1 MKTKSMFLFGFILL
15 GFSSFAQLSGN
26 KVMDRGNSVYNY
38 QPYYAPT
45 PEQPQLFLT
54 DSTFLVKANILMNVK
69 ADTLVAVFAV
79 HERAATIRDCNEK
92 INVRI
97 ENFTA
102 ELAKMGINSKNIY
115 VDLTTQTKLIDYKVD
130 RPNNYAEQYIKGFE
144 LNKNVI
150 IRFSNSADI
159 DRLLMAAALYG
170 IYDIVKVDYIV
181 TNMEKVYAQLYKI
194 AGEVI
199 NTKKTAYIALTS
211 MKLSPAAQIY
221 SENFRTYYPAN
232 LYKKYAPDQSVTT
245 LQTDYNSK
253 MVIKELNSAQTFY
266 YDQLDYSGYD
276 KIINPVVIEPMV
288 EFILN
293 LQVKYKIEKK

>member
-1 MKTKSMFLFGFILL
+1 
-15 GFSSFAQLSGN
+15 
-26 KVMDRGNSVYNY
+26 
-38 QPYYAPT
+38 
-45 PEQPQLFLT
+45 
-54 DSTFLVKANILMNVK
+54 
-69 ADTLVAVFAV
+69 
-79 HERAATIRDCNEK
+79 
-92 INVRI
+92 
-97 ENFTA
+97 
-102 ELAKMGINSKNIY
+102 
-115 VDLTTQTKLIDYKVD
+115 
-130 RPNNYAEQYIKGFE
+130 
-144 LNKNVI
+144 
-150 IRFSNSADI
+150 
-159 DRLLMAAALYG
+159 
-170 IYDIVKVDYIV
+170 
-181 TNMEKVYAQLYKI
+181 
-194 AGEVI
+194 
-199 NTKKTAYIALTS
+199 